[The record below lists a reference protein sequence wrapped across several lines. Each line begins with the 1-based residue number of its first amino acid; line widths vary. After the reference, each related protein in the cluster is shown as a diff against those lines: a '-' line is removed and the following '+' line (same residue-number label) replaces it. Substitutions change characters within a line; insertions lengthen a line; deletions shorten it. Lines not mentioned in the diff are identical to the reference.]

1 MSNKSHDTLRKRKSR
16 ENETSE
22 QRETRLSRDCKRKGM
37 CVLRSNDER
46 LNHQDEMTQNID
58 EGHF

>member
-1 MSNKSHDTLRKRKSR
+1 MSNKSHDTLQKRKSR

-22 QRETRLSRDCKRKGM
+22 QCETRLSRDCKRKRM
-37 CVLRSNDER
+37 RVLRSNDER
-46 LNHQDEMTQNID
+46 QDEMTQNID